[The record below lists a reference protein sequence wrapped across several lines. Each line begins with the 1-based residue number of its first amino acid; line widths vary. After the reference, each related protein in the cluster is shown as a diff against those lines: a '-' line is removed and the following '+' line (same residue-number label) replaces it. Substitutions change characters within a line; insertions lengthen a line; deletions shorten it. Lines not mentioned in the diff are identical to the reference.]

1 MSREPAV
8 KKIGVFTSGGDAP
21 GMNAAIRAVVRACVY
36 NKIEVCGIY
45 RGYQGMVENEIEE
58 MHVRSVS
65 RILSQGG
72 TILKSSRSKDF
83 RTKEGRAIAY
93 ANLKAHGIDALVA
106 IGGDGTFTGAEVFE
120 KEHDIP
126 TIGVPGTIDNDL
138 YGTDATIGYDTAC
151 NVITDCID
159 KIRDTA
165 SSHNRLFFVE
175 VMGRDSGFLALRAG
189 IASGAIAVML
199 PEEKRSIEDLVAIL
213 EEGAANH
220 KTSSVVIVAEGESY
234 GGANEVARQVKER
247 YDKYDTKVTIL
258 GHIQRGGSPSNY
270 DRCLASMMGV
280 HAVEALIYGE
290 RNKMVAMVN
299 NSMVLVPFEVAISK
313 RSEIDS
319 EMRRIAQVISI

>member
-1 MSREPAV
+1 MKREPAV

-36 NKIEVCGIY
+36 NNIEVCGIY
-45 RGYQGMVENEIEE
+45 RGYQGMVENEIQQ

-120 KEHDIP
+120 KEYDIP

-138 YGTDATIGYDTAC
+138 YGTDSTIGYDTAC

-213 EEGAANH
+213 EEGAANN

-313 RSEIDS
+313 RSEIDA